1 MRASPIR
8 RLTLRLLTLLLLTWH
23 AACRAAPSRSLLA
36 GVGPKLIT
44 SVYKDDALV
53 MMAFYIAGF
62 GVSALSTLQ
71 NYVLAGDVHAGVQL
85 LSWRP
90 ERQALTL
97 VSKHLASRSAYSC
110 EFMLHEGALHLLLAE
125 EGPTLRTLNYS
136 RHVADTKRGTLLL
149 PRAAFHLAA
158 PLTRM
163 VRIVPPAHG
172 TTTTPRPNEPRAAA
186 AQKQQQQQ
194 QQRTALLWCSTD
206 GSLGYVAPLGEVA
219 HRRLAFLTQ
228 KMILGLTHACGLHP
242 RTLRRPN
249 AEGPCAPLSVPPPSA
264 PSGAGC

>member
-1 MRASPIR
+1 M
-8 RLTLRLLTLLLLTWH
+8 
-23 AACRAAPSRSLLA
+23 
-36 GVGPKLIT
+36 
-44 SVYKDDALV
+44 

-125 EGPTLRTLNYS
+125 EGATLRTLNYS

-149 PRAAFHLAA
+149 PRAAFHLAS

-163 VRIVPPAHG
+163 VRIVTPGA
-172 TTTTPRPNEPRAAA
+172 TTPRGPNAA
-186 AQKQQQQQ
+186 AQKQ

-206 GSLGYVAPLGEVA
+206 GSLGYVAPLGEVE

-242 RTLRRPN
+242 RAFRAMNTGAASARELKNMVDANLLVRFLHLGDDEQRRLALMIGSTPKKVM
-249 AEGPCAPLSVPPPSA
+249 AALASLSRGLP
-264 PSGAGC
+264 